1 MNILVKISAIRQK
14 NHRNINQWVL
24 QSGSLPTQQL
34 NQFANVFINGLDEV
48 EQLLIE
54 NQIL

>member
-1 MNILVKISAIRQK
+1 M
-14 NHRNINQWVL
+14 NQWVL

-34 NQFANVFINGLDEV
+34 NQFANVLMNGLDEV
-48 EQLLIE
+48 EKLLMV